1 MWEKLGA
8 ALSLDENQLAIVSK
22 NNAYNP
28 HRSEDCCREM
38 LTKWLQLNTSAT
50 WSVLDDAA
58 KTITVADDCV
68 SSIGCHTTGKLAS

>member
-8 ALSLDENQLAIVSK
+8 ALSLDENQLAIISK

-28 HRSEDCCREM
+28 YKSEDCCREV
-38 LTKWLQLNTSAT
+38 LKKWLQINTSAT

-58 KTITVADDCV
+58 KAITMADDCV
-68 SSIGCHTTGKLAS
+68 SSIGCHTAGKLYG